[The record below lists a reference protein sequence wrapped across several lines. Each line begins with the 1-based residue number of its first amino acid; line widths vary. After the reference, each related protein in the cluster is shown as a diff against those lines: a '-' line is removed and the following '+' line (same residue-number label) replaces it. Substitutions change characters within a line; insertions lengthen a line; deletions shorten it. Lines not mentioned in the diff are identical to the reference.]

1 MVRYVSLTVE
11 ITVMQFSLVLLSPG
25 RQQDFHA
32 QVNPRA
38 RHFKVTLMICVC
50 PQSTAVTNLQ
60 LDSDM
65 ADITQSLPAESVLGG
80 EEEDIQPWDT
90 DPAGGRLG
98 GFIPPEQDSVSASG
112 QIASSLGINPHT
124 LQVKIHSGDK
134 HLHPPLR
141 QK

>member
-1 MVRYVSLTVE
+1 
-11 ITVMQFSLVLLSPG
+11 
-25 RQQDFHA
+25 
-32 QVNPRA
+32 
-38 RHFKVTLMICVC
+38 MICVC

-90 DPAGGRLG
+90 DTAGGRLG
-98 GFIPPEQDSVSASG
+98 AFIPPEQDGASASG

-124 LQVKIHSGDK
+124 LQVKKRSTAESSIFTHRCDK
-134 HLHPPLR
+134 GSTSPASFFFR
-141 QK
+141 S